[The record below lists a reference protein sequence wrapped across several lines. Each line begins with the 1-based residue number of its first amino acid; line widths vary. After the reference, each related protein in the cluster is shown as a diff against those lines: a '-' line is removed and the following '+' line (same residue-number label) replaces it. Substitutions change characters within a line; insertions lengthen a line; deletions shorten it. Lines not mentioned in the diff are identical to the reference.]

1 MVMRKEHDSIGSK
14 EVPKDAYYGVQTAR
28 ASENFRI
35 TNLKVHPA
43 LIENLALVKKAAAR
57 VNRDV
62 GILENDKAFAIITAA
77 EEIVE
82 GSFKDQF
89 IVDAVQG
96 GAGTSINMNMN
107 EVLANRAI
115 EILGQEK
122 GNYELVHPNNHVNM
136 GQSTNDVIPTAVRI
150 TMIKLLQ
157 ESLVELENFKDALM
171 DKSEE
176 FDDVIKMGRTQL
188 QDAVP
193 IRLGQEF
200 KAYADAI
207 KRDIRRIAE
216 TIDDLRVINLGAT
229 AVGTG
234 LNADL
239 AYVENVTYELSEISG
254 LELSQAEDLV
264 DATQNVDAL
273 VEVSSALKT
282 CAVNLSKIANDLR
295 LLSSGPRTGF
305 NEINLPAVQP
315 GSSIMPGK
323 VNPVIPE
330 VVNQI
335 AFQIIGNDTTI
346 NMAAEAGQLEL
357 NVMMPILIFD
367 LIQSVEMLKNGAKTF
382 TEKCIIGIT
391 ANRER
396 CKAMVDNSVGIITA
410 INPHVGYEV
419 AARIAKEALNS
430 GRSVKE
436 IILEEDILTEAELD
450 EILNAFEMTEPGIA
464 GKKLLHSHA

>member
-122 GNYELVHPNNHVNM
+122 GNYKLVHPNNHVNM

-157 ESLVELENFKDALM
+157 ESLIELENFKDALM

-382 TEKCIIGIT
+382 TEKCITGIT

>member
-122 GNYELVHPNNHVNM
+122 GNYKLVHPNNHVNM

-382 TEKCIIGIT
+382 TEKCITGIT

>member
-1 MVMRKEHDSIGSK
+1 MLMRTEHDSIGPK
-14 EVPKDAYYGVQTAR
+14 EVPAEAYYGVQTAR
-28 ASENFRI
+28 AAENFQI
-35 TNLKVHPA
+35 TGINIHSELVKK
-43 LIENLALVKKAAAR
+43 LAVVKKAAAK

-62 GILENDKAFAIITAA
+62 GILDSEIAEAIIQAA
-77 EEIVE
+77 EEVAE
-82 GSFKDQF
+82 GSLLDEF

-107 EVLANRAI
+107 EVLANRAL
-115 EILGQEK
+115 EILGDEK
-122 GNYELVHPNNHVNM
+122 ANYDRVHPNNHVNM
-136 GQSTNDVIPTAVRI
+136 GQSTNDVIPTAVRM
-150 TMIKLLQ
+150 TMIKLLG
-157 ESLVELENFKDALM
+157 ETLTELEKFKDALM
-171 DKSEE
+171 EKSEE

-200 KAYADAI
+200 KAYADSV
-207 KRDIRRIAE
+207 KRDIRRIGE
-216 TIDDLRVINLGAT
+216 SVDDLRVINLGAT

-239 AYVENVTYELSEISG
+239 NYVKNVTEELSKVSG
-254 LELSQAEDLV
+254 IDLKQADDLV

-282 CAVNLSKIANDLR
+282 CAVGLSKIANDLR

-335 AFQIIGNDTTI
+335 SFQIIGNDTTI

-357 NVMMPILIFD
+357 NVMVPVLLFN
-367 LIQSVEMLKNGAKTF
+367 LIQSAEMMRNGLKTF
-382 TEKCIIGIT
+382 TEKCIKGIT
-391 ANRER
+391 ANKER
-396 CKAMVDNSVGIITA
+396 CREMVDNSVGIITA

-419 AARIAKEALNS
+419 AARIAKDALKS
-430 GRSVKE
+430 GRSVRD
-436 IILEEDILTEAELD
+436 IIMEEGILTEAELD

-464 GKKLLHSHA
+464 GKELLKK

>member
-157 ESLVELENFKDALM
+157 ESLIELENFKDALM

-382 TEKCIIGIT
+382 TEKCITGIT